1 MVIRQKE
8 ESVRYQ
14 VKSNDNFF
22 VRWTEETD
30 DTSQW
35 NIMTYEVIQI
45 FIMNIIQTHQEFLR
59 EKYQSL
65 TLILK
70 NFKRPIGMYKII
82 RLVAVPQIITID
94 TA

>member
-30 DTSQW
+30 DTSQR
-35 NIMTYEVIQI
+35 NIMTYEVI
-45 FIMNIIQTHQEFLR
+45 
-59 EKYQSL
+59 
-65 TLILK
+65 
-70 NFKRPIGMYKII
+70 
-82 RLVAVPQIITID
+82 
-94 TA
+94 